1 MEEVVGGHETPKTT
15 ESGVLQ
21 PLFGAP
27 FVLDNVIACIVP
39 AVETERDPI
48 IQIGEIGIRR

>member
-27 FVLDNVIACIVP
+27 FVLDNVIVSIVL
-39 AVETERDPI
+39 AVETRRDPI
-48 IQIGEIGIRR
+48 IQIGGIGIRR